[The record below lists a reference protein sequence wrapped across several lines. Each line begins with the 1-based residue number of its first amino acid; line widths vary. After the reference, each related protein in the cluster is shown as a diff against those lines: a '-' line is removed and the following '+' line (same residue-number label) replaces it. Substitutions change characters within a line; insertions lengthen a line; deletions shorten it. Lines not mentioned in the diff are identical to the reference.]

1 MFSTLVCSRES
12 NLCRGYVHIHG
23 KNESGDGVLTFR
35 YVEVV
40 MALEK
45 TGVHMFDKQCDGEK
59 NTPFIHLFNTYL
71 SVTMNQSCFLS
82 NGDKIMN

>member
-1 MFSTLVCSRES
+1 MCSRAS
-12 NLCRGYVHIHG
+12 NLCRGDVHIHV
-23 KNESGDGVLTFR
+23 KNESGDSVLTFR
-35 YVEVV
+35 YAEVV

-45 TGVHMFDKQCDGEK
+45 IGVHMFDKQCGGGK

-82 NGDKIMN
+82 DGDKIMN